1 MNPIY
6 LDYNATTPLDSAVWE
21 AMRPYWEETYGN
33 PSSIHRIGRRARAA
47 LDDARD
53 RISKVWRCQ
62 PAEIVFTSGGTE
74 SNNLA
79 ILGAA
84 RRWRGRGRHLITSAV
99 EHHSVLHCFQYLERC
114 EGFNV
119 TYLPVDGQGLV
130 DPGSLAAAVR
140 PDTTLVSIMA
150 ANNEVGTIQAIDQLG
165 VLCSEHGLIFHTDA
179 TQWFGKEPVAS
190 VGQFNASLV
199 SMCAHKLHGPKGI
212 GALFVRAGTGVDS
225 LLLGGGHEHEHRAGT
240 ENLPGI
246 IGLAEV
252 CERFLA
258 EPVFPRADLTAKVE
272 ALRNHLKGYTG
283 VTIQGSL
290 ERNLANTI
298 AFTVKN
304 SDNLTLVAGFDLAGV
319 CVSSGSACT
328 AGSIQ
333 ASHVLLA
340 MGVKQAEAN
349 ALVRFSLGRETSWE
363 EVEIVKNAIDAVLGR
378 QGAGQ

>member
-6 LDYNATTPLDSAVWE
+6 LDYNATTPLDVAVRE
-21 AMRPYWEETYGN
+21 AMRPYFEGNYGN
-33 PSSIHRIGRRARAA
+33 PSSIHRIGRQARSA
-47 LDDARD
+47 LDNARD

-62 PAEIVFTSGGTE
+62 PSEIVFTSGGTE

-84 RRWRGRGRHLITSAV
+84 RRGRGRGRHLITSAI

-130 DPGSLAAAVR
+130 DPDSLAAAVR
-140 PDTTLVSIMA
+140 PDTILVSIMA

-165 VLCSEHGLIFHTDA
+165 ALCSERGLIFHTDA
-179 TQWFGKEPVAS
+179 TQWFGKEPVVS
-190 VGQFNASLV
+190 VSQFNASLV
-199 SMCAHKLHGPKGI
+199 SVCAHKLYGPKGI
-212 GALFVRAGTGVDS
+212 GALFIRSGTGLDS
-225 LLLGGGHEHEHRAGT
+225 QILGGGHEHEHRAGT

-258 EPVFPRADLTAKVE
+258 EPVFPKADLMAKVE
-272 ALRNHLKGYTG
+272 ALRKHLKGYAG

-290 ERNLANTI
+290 ERSLANTV

-319 CVSSGSACT
+319 CVSSGSACA

-340 MGVKQAEAN
+340 MGVNPAEAN
-349 ALVRFSLGRETSWE
+349 ALVRFSLGRETSWK
-363 EVEIVKNAIDAVLGR
+363 EVEMVKEAIDRVVGG
-378 QGAGQ
+378 QGDGQ